1 MTLHLLKL
9 LALILILFNSAFAQ
23 NQVVVGAQE
32 PKVEQISDILEL
44 PGSVLANESVKI
56 TSVVSEKIDR
66 ILFEEGMFV
75 KKNQLLIELL
85 DNEEKAILNQ
95 VNAELEEANI
105 NYNRALKLSEKGN
118 ISQSALD
125 NRLMNKKK
133 LSGKINEI
141 TAQLEDHRI
150 TAPFDGVTGIR
161 NFSEGSFVKPGDI
174 ITELHDIKTLKIQ
187 VYVPESFS
195 NKIQKGDFFVLDKSN
210 NIPKNTSGKIYVIDP
225 IIDKNSRSFKV
236 LGKIE
241 NPENKIK
248 PGMMVNL
255 KIPLDERKS
264 YVIRENSI
272 VNEDDISYVFLVDKD
287 NKIIKKKVE
296 LGIRNEGMVEIIEGL
311 KSNDVVVFEGINKI
325 QEGSVVTV
333 K

>member
-1 MTLHLLKL
+1 MTLYLFKL
-9 LALILILFNSAFAQ
+9 LALSIVLFNKASAQ
-23 NQVVVGAQE
+23 NQIVVGAQE
-32 PKVEQISDILEL
+32 PKLEQISDTLEL

-95 VNAELEEANI
+95 VNAELEEANT

-118 ISQSALD
+118 ISQSTLD
-125 NRLMNKKK
+125 NRLMIKKK

-141 TAQLEDHRI
+141 TALLEDHRI
-150 TAPFDGVTGIR
+150 IAPFDGVTGIR

-174 ITELHDIKTLKIQ
+174 ITELHDIKTLKVQ
-187 VYVPESFS
+187 VYVPEGFS
-195 NKIQKGDFFVLDKSN
+195 NKIQKGDIFLLDKSN
-210 NIPKNTSGKIYVIDP
+210 NIPKNTRGKIYVIDP
-225 IIDKNSRSFKV
+225 IIDKNTRSFRV
-236 LGKIE
+236 MGKIE
-241 NPENKIK
+241 NSKNKIK

-264 YVIRENSI
+264 LVVRENSI
-272 VNEDDISYVFLVDKD
+272 INEDDISYVFLVDKD
-287 NKIIKKKVE
+287 NKIVKKKVK
-296 LGIRNEGMVEIIEGL
+296 LGIRNNGMVEIIEGL
-311 KSNDVVVFEGINKI
+311 KFNDVVVFEGINNI
-325 QEGSVVTV
+325 QEGSLV
-333 K
+333 KVK